1 MQSVRRTVG
10 MLGLAAVLAGSA
22 SAQETRGIVIQ
33 GNAGIHH
40 GLLTL
45 DRNGTYNTDTGLT
58 FGGALGYQ
66 ITQNLVF
73 RADVNYASTP
83 INFNGAPLGSDL
95 TRLYAAGVA
104 QIQFPGHS
112 VNPYFLVGA
121 GAVFLNQHATA
132 EPKQTKGAGLVG
144 SGLGF
149 GLGGGLSL
157 FGETRVYVYQARGF
171 VGNALTDPRVQLDWT
186 FGGGLSYAF
195 GSK

>member
-10 MLGLAAVLAGSA
+10 MLGLAAVLAGPA
-22 SAQETRGIVIQ
+22 MAQGSRGIILQ

-40 GLLTL
+40 GMLKL

-58 FGGALGYQ
+58 FGGALGYR
-66 ITQNLVF
+66 IAENLVF
-73 RADVNYASTP
+73 RADVNYARTP

-104 QIQFPGHS
+104 QIQFPS
-112 VNPYFLVGA
+112 ASINPYVLVGG
-121 GAVFLNQHATA
+121 GAVFLDQHATA

-144 SGLGF
+144 AGIGF
-149 GLGGGLSL
+149 SVGGGLAL
-157 FGETRVYVYQARGF
+157 FTESRIYVYQARGL

-186 FGGGLSYAF
+186 LGGGLSYAF